1 MPYNE
6 DTFAVNDL
14 LGKPPGWLL
23 NSGIMLVF
31 IVVLGVLI
39 LAAFISYPD
48 ELTGEAIIQD
58 QNNSVRIAPKITA
71 PLDTVF
77 FNNDQQVAN
86 QAVLGVLQSDANW
99 REVVALDTML
109 QFLTIDQHELKAPY
123 LENLGAIQP
132 SYAKWMTA
140 ASTYAQYQK
149 NNGLAGQ
156 KQSIQRE
163 IEYTLDLARIAEKQ
177 LTLFD
182 QRIELETSDFQRQT
196 QLAKEEVISAQ
207 EYEERK
213 KRWLALQ
220 QEKESLEATL
230 IQHRLRITQLQQ
242 QSATLSKEDSDEDF
256 GLQRAYQ
263 QATEEL
269 KGLLQGWKEQYLLK
283 APLTGRLIVANNL
296 VTKQL
301 VTAGQTLFT
310 IQPSGISETQMVAK
324 ISVPANGIGKIE
336 LGDKVIIRLDAY
348 PEKEF
353 GSIRAQLDH
362 IAELPESGDNGLD
375 FYQLEALLEE
385 PLTTNYGNLIPTE
398 ILMSGTGTVI
408 TEERSILSRI
418 FEQVLDIVKRD

>member
-1 MPYNE
+1 
-6 DTFAVNDL
+6 
-14 LGKPPGWLL
+14 
-23 NSGIMLVF
+23 
-31 IVVLGVLI
+31 
-39 LAAFISYPD
+39 
-48 ELTGEAIIQD
+48 
-58 QNNSVRIAPKITA
+58 
-71 PLDTVF
+71 
-77 FNNDQQVAN
+77 
-86 QAVLGVLQSDANW
+86 
-99 REVVALDTML
+99 
-109 QFLTIDQHELKAPY
+109 
-123 LENLGAIQP
+123 
-132 SYAKWMTA
+132 
-140 ASTYAQYQK
+140 
-149 NNGLAGQ
+149 
-156 KQSIQRE
+156 
-163 IEYTLDLARIAEKQ
+163 
-177 LTLFD
+177 
-182 QRIELETSDFQRQT
+182 
-196 QLAKEEVISAQ
+196 
-207 EYEERK
+207 
-213 KRWLALQ
+213 
-220 QEKESLEATL
+220 
-230 IQHRLRITQLQQ
+230 
-242 QSATLSKEDSDEDF
+242 ATLSKEDSDEDF